1 MKNNEREKKSLFL
14 RADRSVWVFA
24 LVLLCVFCVMLCGNL
39 LTDKFADDFAY
50 VFSFADGTPIRSLSG
65 LLSSMREHYRT
76 VNGRVIAHA
85 FVQVFENLPKGVF
98 AAVNA
103 GMFTLSLALGY
114 TLCIG
119 RSKRSSFALLGLFA
133 AVWIYMPAFGQVNF
147 WLDGACN
154 YLWAQVFA
162 LLFLLPYVHF
172 FEKRPVF
179 LEKGHTFKTILF
191 ALYALVMGAYS
202 ENLSGAA
209 LFMAILFLLLVRFD
223 QKRNVPFTAAL
234 PILVGICGYAAMVF
248 SPGELQS
255 KNAGFSPL
263 RLLYQAEKVVDRFHV
278 IWVVIAALVILFF
291 ISAALHVERKRMLL
305 AGVLTCGGIG
315 AGLILRRAAVRP
327 SRNQKE
333 PAGRAVPADAADAV
347 AVLPLPAR
355 DERRLSCA
363 YRRCG
368 EPGTAHTAESGRR
381 IARRSARADRR
392 NQIQRRGRSD
402 LPVDLQHGILVESVH
417 GEVLRH
423 RADPR
428 HGNENEIIKVKRRGY
443 AQHTYPRRFS
453 ILVLCFPKMR
463 SLPLCF

>member
-315 AGLILRRAAVRP
+315 AGLIFALARFYPYRSLAGTMLLLTLACGVLLCALLETKKSRQAVLCLLTLLTLSLCYHCPRGM
-327 SRNQKE
+327 KD
-333 PAGRAVPADAADAV
+333 VYLVHTAV
-347 AVLPLPAR
+347 AENRELLTQQKAGGASPVVLPVL
-355 DERRLSCA
+355 
-363 YRRCG
+363 
-368 EPGTAHTAESGRR
+368 TAETKY
-381 IARRSARADRR
+381 SA
-392 NQIQRRGRSD
+392 
-402 LPVDLQHGILVESVH
+402 VDGLIYLSTSNTEYWSNLYMAKYYGTGPILGTEM
-417 GEVLRH
+417 
-423 RADPR
+423 
-428 HGNENEIIKVKRRGY
+428 KTK
-443 AQHTYPRRFS
+443 
-453 ILVLCFPKMR
+453 
-463 SLPLCF
+463 